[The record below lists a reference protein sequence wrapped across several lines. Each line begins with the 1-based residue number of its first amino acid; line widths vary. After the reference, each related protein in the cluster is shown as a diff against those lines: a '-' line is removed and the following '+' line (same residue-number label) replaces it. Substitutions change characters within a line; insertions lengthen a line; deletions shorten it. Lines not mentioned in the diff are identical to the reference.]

1 MADAQLL
8 DVPMEFGLEL
18 MAVVRCPA
26 VDCEEINERGGAN
39 FSDAEWKL
47 FDDAIGKIYCISLSM
62 SVIDFQRP
70 NPRRIRW
77 LATHVYMSE
86 TLQAM

>member
-1 MADAQLL
+1 
-8 DVPMEFGLEL
+8 
-18 MAVVRCPA
+18 
-26 VDCEEINERGGAN
+26 
-39 FSDAEWKL
+39 
-47 FDDAIGKIYCISLSM
+47 LSM